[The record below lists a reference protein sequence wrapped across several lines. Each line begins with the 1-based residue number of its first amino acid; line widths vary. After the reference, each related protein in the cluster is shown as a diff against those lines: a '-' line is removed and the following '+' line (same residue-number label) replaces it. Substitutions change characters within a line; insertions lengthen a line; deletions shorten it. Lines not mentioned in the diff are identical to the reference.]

1 MSDEVKT
8 EPVEEPPAK
17 RARPAGD
24 DAAAAAAAAAT
35 GTAAAAAPAAASAAA
50 AAADEDDEKHR
61 PPNYVLKYT
70 CEGHDNSLSSLKFSP
85 DGKWLAS
92 ACKHSAVPFFS
103 SFFQWALC
111 ARFPCAAAA
120 ARAPPEGGVAA
131 RCSGGQDDPHL
142 ERSGRQV
149 RVNPEGP
156 LTGACEGRAPLS
168 CACRLAAS
176 ARRPLTCACRTRV
189 CRCCVLQGVSD
200 VAWSSDSRYI
210 CSGSDDKTVKV
221 WDVNEVRAAS
231 TAALSGAEHRS
242 GPRVPRSRTPL
253 TRRVAAL
260 PAG

>member
-149 RVNPEGP
+149 RVDPEGP
-156 LTGACEGRAPLS
+156 LTGACEGRAALLRVPS
-168 CACRLAAS
+168 R
-176 ARRPLTCACRTRV
+176 RV
-189 CRCCVLQGVSD
+189 CAPPAHLCVPH
-200 VAWSSDSRYI
+200 A
-210 CSGSDDKTVKV
+210 
-221 WDVNEVRAAS
+221 
-231 TAALSGAEHRS
+231 
-242 GPRVPRSRTPL
+242 RVPLLCTAGGVG
-253 TRRVAAL
+253 RRVVL
-260 PAG
+260 